1 MNLPGRREWIFA
13 IRAFA
18 AAMTAMYIA
27 LQMDLPRPYWAVATA
42 YITSQVFAGATRS
55 KAIYRVG
62 GTLVGAA
69 ATVAL
74 VPNLVNAPVLLS
86 LAIAL
91 WVGGCLFVSFLD
103 RTPASYMPML
113 AGYTAAIIGFPS
125 VDAPEAIFDTA
136 VSRAQEITLG
146 ILCASI
152 FSSVI
157 LPQSVLPAVVARVDA
172 WLAEARSRAFAALSG
187 ARATLEARI
196 ARLNLSAEASAIDL
210 LGSSL
215 RYEPTEAQRG
225 AGAVPLLRQHMM
237 MVIPTSAA
245 VVDRLD
251 ALRQEGALRPEV
263 EEAIGQ
269 MKAWIVD
276 GGDDPATLAAMRSAV
291 DAIDPPI
298 TSDATWPKLL
308 EASLA
313 SRLRDMIDLREDI
326 RELRRALAERRPPG
340 PMAFRYT
347 TRARTMRHYDLG
359 SALHSAVCA
368 AVAILISCTVWIA
381 TGWPAGSTAPM
392 MTAVGCCFFASLDD
406 PAPAIWAFAKWTAV
420 SCVAVAVYLFAIL
433 PALSTFE
440 MLVVALAPALILCG
454 LLMANPRTAPVGTAL
469 AANGASL
476 LAIQE
481 HYSADFAT
489 FANSAIAMLAGMWI
503 AALTTRLIRSVSG
516 EWVLRRLLR
525 DNDADLKAAA
535 AGHGA
540 EHGLELAALMLDR
553 IALAAPRLA
562 KLPQDEIEQLGD
574 LIGDVRVG
582 VNVVEVRRAHKAVGG
597 DARRA
602 IDQVL
607 TRMAQT
613 GLHDASP
620 DTLRLID
627 RAIGDLLY
635 DRQGDA
641 GARLLMGLV
650 GLRRG
655 LFRDASGYRG
665 AEPTPPKEMAA

>member
-1 MNLPGRREWIFA
+1 MTMPGWRAWVFA
-13 IRAFA
+13 VRSFA

-27 LQMDLPRPYWAVATA
+27 LLMDLPRPYWAVATA
-42 YITSQVFAGATRS
+42 YITSQVHAGATRS
-55 KAIYRVG
+55 KAMYRVG
-62 GTLVGAA
+62 GTIVGAA
-69 ATVAL
+69 AAVAL
-74 VPNLVNAPVLLS
+74 VPNLVDAPVLLS

-91 WVGGCLFVSFLD
+91 WVGGCLFVSLLD

-113 AGYTAAIIGFPS
+113 AGYTAAIVGFPS
-125 VDAPEAIFDTA
+125 VDAPGAIFDTA
-136 VSRAQEITLG
+136 VSRAQEIILG

-157 LPQSVLPAVVARVDA
+157 LPQSVLPAVTARVDA
-172 WLAEARSRAFAALSG
+172 WLAEARSRAFAALGG
-187 ARATLEARI
+187 ARATLEVRM

-237 MVIPTSAA
+237 MAIPTSAA
-245 VVDRLD
+245 IVDRVD
-251 ALRQEGALRPEV
+251 ALRREGALRPEV
-263 EEAIGQ
+263 EAVIAR
-269 MKAWIVD
+269 MRTWIAE
-276 GGDDPATLAAMRSAV
+276 GGDSRAEAEEMRSAV
-291 DAIDPPI
+291 ASIAPPV
-298 TSDATWPKLL
+298 TPEAGWPVLL

-313 SRLRDMIDLREDI
+313 ARLRDMIDLRQDI

-368 AVAILISCTVWIA
+368 AIAILISCAVWIGTA
-381 TGWPAGSTAPM
+381 WPSGSTAPM
-392 MTAVGCCFFASLDD
+392 MAAVACCFFATLDD
-406 PAPAIWAFAKWTAV
+406 PAPAIRAFAKWTAV
-420 SCVAVAVYLFAIL
+420 SCVAVAFYLFAIL
-433 PALSTFE
+433 PALSHFE
-440 MLVVALAPALILCG
+440 TLVIALAPALILCG
-454 LLMANPRTAPVGTAL
+454 LLMANPRTAPVGAAL
-469 AANGASL
+469 SANGATL

-481 HYSADFAT
+481 RYDADFAG
-489 FANSAIAMLAGMWI
+489 FVNSSIAMLAGMWI
-503 AALTTRLIRSVSG
+503 AVLTTRLIRSVSA

-525 DNDADLKAAA
+525 DNDSDLKAAA

-562 KLPQDEIEQLGD
+562 KLPRDEIEQLGD

-582 VNVVEVRRAHKAVGG
+582 VNVVEVRRAHHAVGG
-597 DARRA
+597 EVRGIVDDALDRLA
-602 IDQVL
+602 ECGV
-607 TRMAQT
+607 
-613 GLHDASP
+613 HDASP
-620 DTLRLID
+620 DILRLID
-627 RAIGDLLY
+627 RAIADLLR

-641 GARLLMGLV
+641 GSRLLMGLV

-655 LFRDASGYRG
+655 LFRDATGYG
-665 AEPTPPKEMAA
+665 TTPKEIAA